1 MSSQETTFYQSDN
14 ILITNTRAV
23 LRDDTYAMANITSV
37 RARVKPPNRTMG
49 LVVSAMGGLMTTCCG
64 CSALG
69 VIPMFA
75 EGGNEFLGT
84 GLAGG
89 GAILAGAIFGL
100 LVLAG
105 GIALIVNAKPTH
117 VVVIGT
123 AGGEVDALGSIDQD
137 YIDTIVSAMNEAII
151 HRG

>member
-23 LRDDTYAMANITSV
+23 LRNDTYAMANITSV
-37 RARVKPPNRTMG
+37 RARVKPPNRVIG
-49 LVVSAMGGLMTTCCG
+49 IVVSAVGGLMTTCCG

-69 VIPMFA
+69 VIPMLA
-75 EGGNEFLGT
+75 EGGDEFIGT

-105 GIALIVNAKPTH
+105 GIALIIMAKPTY

-123 AGGEVDALGSIDQD
+123 AGREVDAIPSRDQD
-137 YIDTIVSAMNEAII
+137 YIATIVSAMNEAII

>member
-23 LRDDTYAMANITSV
+23 LRNDTYAMANITSV
-37 RARVKPPNRTMG
+37 KARVKPPNRVIG
-49 LVVSAMGGLMTTCCG
+49 IVVSVVGGLMTTCCG

-69 VIPMFA
+69 VIPMLT
-75 EGGNEFLGT
+75 EGGDEFIGT

-105 GIALIVNAKPTH
+105 GIALIIMAKPTY
-117 VVVIGT
+117 VVAIGT
-123 AGGEVDALGSIDQD
+123 AGGEVDALGSRDQD
-137 YIDTIVSAMNEAII
+137 YVATIVSAMNEAII